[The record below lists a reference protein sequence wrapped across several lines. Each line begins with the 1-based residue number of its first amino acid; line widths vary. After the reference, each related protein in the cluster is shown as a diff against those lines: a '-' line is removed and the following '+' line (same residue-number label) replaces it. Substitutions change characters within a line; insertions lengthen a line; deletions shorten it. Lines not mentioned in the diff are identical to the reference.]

1 MSRRWVAG
9 LVAVAIGSAVAL
21 CGGPTP
27 RGGNGLGLESAAAAL
42 CNPVEHSK
50 RVVKR
55 KRVVRHG
62 KKRLRKVTRIRR
74 WTTCEP
80 IPLFPPEPTPP
91 DRLQVK
97 ARDSAGWYFL
107 LSRPDVDAGNVTVEL
122 VNEGEDDHNLQMQQG
137 GTGPQYS
144 IPDLPSLQRATATFN
159 LTPGIWHLWCNL
171 PGHEAA
177 GMSANLAV
185 N

>member
-1 MSRRWVAG
+1 MSRRWVAV
-9 LVAVAIGSAVAL
+9 LAAVAIVSVVVLAGAPAPD
-21 CGGPTP
+21 GGT
-27 RGGNGLGLESAAAAL
+27 GLGLDQAAAAL
-42 CNPVEHSK
+42 CKPVEHSK

-62 KKRLRKVTRIRR
+62 KKRVRKVTRIKH

-97 ARDSAGWYFL
+97 ARDTTFWTFL
-107 LSRPDVDAGNVTVEL
+107 LSRPDVNSGDVTVEL
-122 VNEGEDDHNLQMQQG
+122 VNEGEDDHNLHMQQG
-137 GTGPQYS
+137 GTGPEYY
-144 IPDLPSLQRATATFN
+144 IPDIASLQRATATFN
-159 LTPGIWHLWCNL
+159 LTPGTWHLWCNL

-177 GMSANLAV
+177 GMSANLLV

>member
-1 MSRRWVAG
+1 MSRRGIAG
-9 LVAVAIGSAVAL
+9 LATVAIAGAIVLAGTPAQDVGPAL
-21 CGGPTP
+21 GPA
-27 RGGNGLGLESAAAAL
+27 SAAAAP
-42 CNPVEHSK
+42 CRPVEHSK

-62 KKRLRKVTRIRR
+62 KVRHRKVVRIKR
-74 WTTCEP
+74 WSVCEP

-107 LSRPDVDAGNVTVEL
+107 LSRPDVDAGDVTVEL

-137 GTGPQYS
+137 GTGPLYS
-144 IPDLPSLQRATATFN
+144 IPDISSFQRATATFN
-159 LTPGIWHLWCNL
+159 LTSGTWKLWCNL

-177 GMSANLAV
+177 GMSANLTV

>member
-1 MSRRWVAG
+1 MSRRWIASLAV
-9 LVAVAIGSAVAL
+9 VAIGGAVVLAGAPAQHGEVL
-21 CGGPTP
+21 GPDQ
-27 RGGNGLGLESAAAAL
+27 AAAAL
-42 CNPVEHSK
+42 CTPVEHSK

-62 KKRLRKVTRIRR
+62 KVRHRKVRRIKR

-97 ARDSAGWYFL
+97 ARDSSGWYFL
-107 LSRPDVDAGNVTVEL
+107 LSRPDVNAGDVTVEL

-137 GTGPQYS
+137 GTGPLYS
-144 IPDLPSLQRATATFN
+144 IPDISSFQRATATFN
-159 LTPGIWHLWCNL
+159 LTPGTWKLWCNL
-171 PGHEAA
+171 AGHEAA
-177 GMSANLAV
+177 GMSANLVV